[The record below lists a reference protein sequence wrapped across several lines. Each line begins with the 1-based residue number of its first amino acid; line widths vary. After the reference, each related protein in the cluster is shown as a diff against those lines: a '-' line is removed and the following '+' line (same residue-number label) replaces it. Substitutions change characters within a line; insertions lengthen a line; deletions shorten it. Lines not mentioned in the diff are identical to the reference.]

1 MLTSS
6 SLDSFARKVMS
17 PITLSNGM
25 HIPKNTIVEV
35 DWHGI
40 SRDENIYPEPEKFDA
55 LRFYK
60 LRTEKEKVSNQVEYA
75 THFTNVS
82 PTYLAW
88 NYGRHSCPG
97 RYFAGNH
104 VKLIFATLLLRYDI
118 RNAEGVEGRA
128 KNLRAI
134 GHVSAD
140 PCFR

>member
-1 MLTSS
+1 
-6 SLDSFARKVMS
+6 MS

-25 HIPKNTIVEV
+25 YLPKNTIVEV
-35 DWHGI
+35 DWYGI
-40 SRDENIYPEPEKFDA
+40 SRDESIYPNPEEFDA

-60 LRTEKEKVSNQVEYA
+60 LRTD
-75 THFTNVS
+75 S

-104 VKLIFATLLLRYDI
+104 VKLIFATLLLRYEI

-134 GHVSAD
+134 GHVSCITLSSHATN
-140 PCFR
+140 